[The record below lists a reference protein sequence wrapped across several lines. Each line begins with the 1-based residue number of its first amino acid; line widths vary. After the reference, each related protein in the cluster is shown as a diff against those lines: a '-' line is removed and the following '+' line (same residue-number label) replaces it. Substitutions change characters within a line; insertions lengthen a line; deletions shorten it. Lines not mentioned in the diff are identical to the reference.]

1 MSRWSPVRAV
11 GEREPAFFGFRVHP
25 ITVGHLRL
33 CHELELDTWSD
44 DPADAMF
51 AACLCSQPHAD
62 SRSDVARWWFRPLV
76 AWRAR
81 QVGKALAMRS
91 EQKRWREWLEYQVI
105 GPSAK
110 VRSAP
115 GKTSSRGS
123 LAAPLH
129 VNLTSCLMGS
139 LHMSHTDAE
148 SLPVKTARQLLAAFH
163 EAAGNVELWTDL
175 EYAFEESCRRADA
188 RRMASQQPAGRN

>member
-1 MSRWSPVRAV
+1 M

-33 CHELELDTWSD
+33 CHELDLDVWSD

-51 AACLCSQPHAD
+51 AACLCSQPHSESRAD
-62 SRSDVARWWFRPLV
+62 VGRWWFRPLL

-81 QVGKALAMRS
+81 RIGKALAMRA
-91 EQKRWREWLEYQVI
+91 ENQRWREWLEYQVT

-110 VRSAP
+110 VRSVP
-115 GKTSSRGS
+115 GKTVARGS

-129 VNLTSCLMGS
+129 VNLTACLLGS
-139 LHMSHTDAE
+139 LHMSQIEAE
-148 SLPVKTARQLLAAFH
+148 NLPVKTARQWLAAYH
-163 EAAGNVELWTDL
+163 EAAGNVELWTDR

-188 RRMASQQPAGRN
+188 LRLAAQQTAGRN